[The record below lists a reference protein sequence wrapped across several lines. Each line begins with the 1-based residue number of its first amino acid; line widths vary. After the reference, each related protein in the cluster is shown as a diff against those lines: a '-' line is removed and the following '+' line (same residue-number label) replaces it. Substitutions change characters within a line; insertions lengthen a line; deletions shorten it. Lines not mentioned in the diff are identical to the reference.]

1 MKDITSR
8 EDIVFL
14 LDSFYEKVKPDPLLG
29 PVFANVDWPK
39 HMPSI
44 YNFWCSIV
52 LGDQSYRD
60 NPFEKHKNLAVNSTH
75 FNRWIELFTGT
86 VDDHFAGEQADEI
99 KSRAH
104 SISGIFQHRMGLG
117 R

>member
-1 MKDITSR
+1 MKDIASR
-8 EDIVFL
+8 EDIIFL

-29 PVFANVDWPK
+29 PVFAHVDWPA

-44 YNFWCSIV
+44 YNFWCSII

-60 NPFEKHKNLAVNSTH
+60 NPFDKHKNLPISRSH
-75 FNRWIELFTGT
+75 FDRWVELFTGT
-86 VDDHFAGEQADEI
+86 VDEHFAGDQADEI

-104 SISGIFQHRMGLG
+104 SISGIFQHRLGLA
-117 R
+117 